1 MGRGWIVGETV
12 QIVNTL
18 DVRALKMA
26 RKKVVEGLNE
36 AYTILG
42 SGTQIVQ
49 GDAGATGMN
58 CAHYMGFIGALR
70 GVLKYLQEVDDEI
83 NGRDPIDVDMKM
95 RTHID
100 FEG

>member
-1 MGRGWIVGETV
+1 MAKTV

-18 DVRALKMA
+18 DVRSLKMV
-26 RKKVVEGLNE
+26 REKVVHGLND

-49 GDAGATGMN
+49 GDASATGMQ
-58 CAHYMGFIGALR
+58 CAHYMGFIAALR

-95 RTHID
+95 RTTID